1 MQEATYNPIIGL
13 LYKSLISKFNLH
25 NLTAAVAIYLSTSS
39 ASQHVC
45 ICADTSNNSSMDTS
59 DDDNQGWESDRSNT
73 SHWSFLQLPP
83 SVEEAPIKLHSYYN
97 PH

>member
-39 ASQHVC
+39 ASQHVY

-59 DDDNQGWESDRSNT
+59 DDDNQGWERGIFSC
-73 SHWSFLQLPP
+73 
-83 SVEEAPIKLHSYYN
+83 E
-97 PH
+97 